1 MSNPVPINISNPVPA
16 NNRAIC
22 IERRQRIISP
32 RLTRTPLSWWTN
44 ITARIRQSRRPRRH
58 VWAAEDKEIAEDQET
73 AEDCRR
79 QEMEMSCR
87 TAAVPVKR
95 GFGTGFVPLGFLC
108 TARLSELADSREGT
122 EERESHDVL
131 LGVAGLWR
139 SLRAPGGTRLERGI
153 M

>member
-1 MSNPVPINISNPVPA
+1 VGRGGQR
-16 NNRAIC
+16 NRGGP
-22 IERRQRIISP
+22 E
-32 RLTRTPLSWWTN
+32 
-44 ITARIRQSRRPRRH
+44 
-58 VWAAEDKEIAEDQET
+58 AAEDERWQKARDEARDEE
-73 AEDCRR
+73 
-79 QEMEMSCR
+79 SCS

-131 LGVAGLWR
+131 IGVAGLWR